1 MSDKISLSTSFHSL
15 IDNQQVDF
23 LLKHLINT
31 LNRKIDELEIS
42 NKELEI
48 TQQELISENKNHL
61 QIKKLNTKLFD
72 MYSNK
77 IDDLEHL
84 NNNLSDE
91 VENNVQKILKA
102 EKFSK
107 IGEYSSRL
115 AHDIRN
121 PLAVISNSV
130 EILELKN
137 TINDQTS
144 PDLKR
149 INRSMNRINAL
160 IKDTLDYVRDSTPV
174 IKDTSIKLCFNNC
187 IEFSEFTD
195 SIKIIIPEN
204 DYVIQA
210 DPRKLEI
217 VFGNLI
223 KNAIE
228 SIGTEKGEINVDYV
242 DNEKNLIV
250 TIRDS
255 GPEISNL
262 ERLFEPLFSTKPRGT
277 GLGLASCKNIIE
289 SHNGTISASNN
300 PKKFVITLPLVN

>member
-1 MSDKISLSTSFHSL
+1 MNDKISLNNRFHSL
-15 IDNQQVDF
+15 VEDQQVD
-23 LLKHLINT
+23 LMLKHLINT
-31 LNRKIDELEIS
+31 LSRKITQLEVT

-48 TQQELISENKNHL
+48 TQKELLSENKNHI
-61 QIKKLNTKLFD
+61 QVRSLNMKLFD
-72 MYSNK
+72 MYSDK
-77 IDDLEHL
+77 IDDLEYL

-91 VENNVQKILKA
+91 VERKIQEILKT

-121 PLAVISNSV
+121 PLAVISNSL

-137 TINDQTS
+137 QINNQSSAELD
-144 PDLKR
+144 R
-149 INRSMNRINAL
+149 IHRSMNRIESL

-174 IKDTSIKLCFNNC
+174 KKDTSIKLCFKNC
-187 IEFSEFTD
+187 IEFAPVKD
-195 SIKIIIPEN
+195 NIKIKTPEN
-204 DYVIQA
+204 DFVIQA
-210 DPRKLEI
+210 DPRKLEV

-228 SIGTEKGEINVDYV
+228 SIGSENGEINVDYL
-242 DNEKNLIV
+242 DKEKDLIA
-250 TIRDS
+250 TISDS

-262 ERLFEPLFSTKPRGT
+262 DRLFEPLYSTKPRGT

-289 SHNGTISASNN
+289 SHDGTISASNN
-300 PKKFVITLPLVN
+300 PKKFVITLPIVC

>member
-1 MSDKISLSTSFHSL
+1 LSDKIFLSTSFHSL
-15 IDNQQVDF
+15 VDNQQVD
-23 LLKHLINT
+23 LMLKHLINT
-31 LNRKIDELEIS
+31 LSRKINQLEIS
-42 NKELEI
+42 NNELEI
-48 TQQELISENKNHL
+48 TQKELLSENKNHL
-61 QIKKLNTKLFD
+61 QVRKLNMKLFD
-72 MYSNK
+72 MYSVK
-77 IDDLEHL
+77 IDDLEYL

-91 VENNVQKILKA
+91 VEKNIQEILKA

-121 PLAVISNSV
+121 PLSVISNSV

-137 TINDQTS
+137 TINDKTS
-144 PDLKR
+144 PDLER
-149 INRSMNRINAL
+149 INRSLNRINAL
-160 IKDTLDYVRDSTPV
+160 INDTLDYVRDSTPV
-174 IKDTSIKLCFNNC
+174 LKDTSIKSCFNNC
-187 IEFSEFTD
+187 IEFSEITND
-195 SIKIIIPEN
+195 IKIKTPEN

-242 DNEKNLIV
+242 DKDKNLIV
-250 TIRDS
+250 TIQDS

>member
-1 MSDKISLSTSFHSL
+1 LSDKISLSTSFHSL

-242 DNEKNLIV
+242 NKDKNLIV

-262 ERLFEPLFSTKPRGT
+262 ERLFEPLFSTTPRGT

-289 SHNGTISASNN
+289 LHNGTISASNN

>member
-1 MSDKISLSTSFHSL
+1 MNDKISLNNRFHSL
-15 IDNQQVDF
+15 VEDQQVD
-23 LLKHLINT
+23 LMLKHLINT
-31 LNRKIDELEIS
+31 LSRKITQLEVT

-48 TQQELISENKNHL
+48 TQKELLSENKNHI
-61 QIKKLNTKLFD
+61 QVRSLNMKLFD
-72 MYSNK
+72 MYSDK
-77 IDDLEHL
+77 IDDLEYL

-91 VENNVQKILKA
+91 VERKIQEILKT

-121 PLAVISNSV
+121 PLAVISNSL

-137 TINDQTS
+137 QINNQSSAELD
-144 PDLKR
+144 R
-149 INRSMNRINAL
+149 IHRSMNRIESL

-174 IKDTSIKLCFNNC
+174 KKDTSIKLCFKNC
-187 IEFSEFTD
+187 IEFAPVKD
-195 SIKIIIPEN
+195 NIKIKTPEN
-204 DYVIQA
+204 DFVIQA
-210 DPRKLEI
+210 DPRKLEV

-228 SIGTEKGEINVDYV
+228 SIGSENGEINVDYL
-242 DNEKNLIV
+242 DKGKDLIV
-250 TIRDS
+250 TISDS

-262 ERLFEPLFSTKPRGT
+262 DRLFEPLYSTKPRGT

-289 SHNGTISASNN
+289 SHDGTISASNN
-300 PKKFVITLPLVN
+300 PKKFVITLPIVC

>member
-61 QIKKLNTKLFD
+61 QIKKLNMKLFD

-77 IDDLEHL
+77 IDDLEYL

-242 DNEKNLIV
+242 YNEKNLIV

-300 PKKFVITLPLVN
+300 PKKFVITLPIVN